1 MLLCPGDTVV
11 SRSCVTCWHFGQERP
26 GWHLTGCWW
35 LRGCWGADGHCGGDL
50 SFLVGCWGFCPHL
63 QCYKPDHKGRG
74 LVLGK
79 SRGGCAVLVQGHN
92 DFWLSRPWCWSAKG

>member
-1 MLLCPGDTVV
+1 MV
-11 SRSCVTCWHFGQERP
+11 
-26 GWHLTGCWW
+26 CWW

-79 SRGGCAVLVQGHN
+79 SRGDVLYWYRGIMTSGCQGRGAGQQRGSQGRCCVLSLITEDVSK
-92 DFWLSRPWCWSAKG
+92 L